1 MSEKENNQ
9 PKYLP
14 QRYCKKNQPSSYHPA
29 TIQLPFGLDHGPFAD
44 LKIDVISSPGP
55 QTVTHPLLNQGFLR
69 GISSWYS
76 SPWIKKILT
85 TSVRELL

>member
-1 MSEKENNQ
+1 VRKKTTSQSTFPNDTV
-9 PKYLP
+9 
-14 QRYCKKNQPSSYHPA
+14 KKNQPSSYHPA

-55 QTVTHPLLNQGFLR
+55 QTVTHPLLNQGILR